1 MGSVL
6 NIFTHYTNRM
16 SSQQVPKK
24 VQDVQ
29 PAPVV
34 GPDPTAPEAILARNA
49 KTVQLQ
55 ADSDSTFDTVLERF
69 SDSEGILVPE
79 RFSDSE
85 GILVPERFSD
95 SGSTTPLL
103 GVGLALFSLGILMFL
118 SRFRKN

>member
-79 RFSDSE
+79 RFSDS
-85 GILVPERFSD
+85 
-95 SGSTTPLL
+95 GSTTPLL